1 MDLYSISVDT
11 LPTFIE
17 FNKKCDVL
25 FELKT
30 TAKVSRLVSRNG
42 APLRIIRSA
51 FFASQS
57 SLSGVD
63 IKNEAKTLGKLD
75 VQVDEEYEQV
85 KHSLKLGIIKS
96 ILFLLITKAII
107 GLVIEIPYDLLVT
120 GSIVIL
126 PLAVNLAFPPLFIAI
141 TALTFKHPGEV
152 NKTAILDY
160 IKTIVYDIDTVQ
172 PPIRPNAAP
181 GRSYVFNT
189 IYILMFLVAFY
200 VLVTRLIAL
209 DFNLLQGVIF
219 FIFLSTAS
227 FLGYRLTVQIKELEL
242 VNTSQGVL
250 ALIRDFLYSP
260 FIFIGQRISY
270 RFARM
275 NIIAQILDIVVD
287 LPLKTTLKL
296 IRQWTAFL
304 NNKKDEL
311 I

>member
-1 MDLYSISVDT
+1 
-11 LPTFIE
+11 
-17 FNKKCDVL
+17 
-25 FELKT
+25 
-30 TAKVSRLVSRNG
+30 
-42 APLRIIRSA
+42 
-51 FFASQS
+51 
-57 SLSGVD
+57 
-63 IKNEAKTLGKLD
+63 
-75 VQVDEEYEQV
+75 VDEEYEQV

-172 PPIRPNAAP
+172 PSIRPNAAP